1 MTLASEPV
9 QGQGDVL
16 LDGESGEDR
25 FPVESGLG
33 VS

>member
-1 MTLASEPV
+1 MLASEPV
-9 QGQGDVL
+9 QGRGEVL
-16 LDGESGEDR
+16 LGGESGEDR